1 VEKLSLKV
9 LQYVKTQGGAF
20 LGNRLQN
27 KTAIVTGGGKG
38 IGKAIALA
46 FASEGATLVV
56 AGRDLSRLEETV
68 ESICSCEGRA
78 MATQTDV
85 ADEQQVK
92 QMVARTMDKY
102 GQIDILVNNSGIIGP
117 ISPIVD
123 IDLNEWNE
131 TLAINLTGAMLCSR
145 EVLKVMI
152 PRKAG
157 TIISIG
163 SEGGRGCDGRAGRPG
178 RGAYGCSKMGMIGLA
193 ETMAVEVGQYGIRV
207 NVISPAGVIGERLTH
222 LKATAHAGVSTDD
235 RQKKIAANYSLG
247 RLAQESEIASV
258 AVFLASDE
266 SSAITGQIIVA
277 NCGHHVAY

>member
-1 VEKLSLKV
+1 M
-9 LQYVKTQGGAF
+9 A
-20 LGNRLQN
+20 NRLQN

-46 FASEGATLVV
+46 FASEGATVVV

-68 ESICSCEGRA
+68 ETICSHKGTA
-78 MATQTDV
+78 MAIQTDV

-92 QMVARTMDKY
+92 QMVAGTMDTY

-117 ISPIVD
+117 VSPVVD
-123 IDLNEWNE
+123 MDLNEWNE

-145 EVLKVMI
+145 EALKVMI
-152 PRKAG
+152 PRRTG
-157 TIISIG
+157 TIIAIG
-163 SEGGRGCDGRAGRPG
+163 SEGGRGCDGRAGRPD

-193 ETMAVEVGQYGIRV
+193 ETMAVEVGQHGIRV
-207 NVISPAGVIGERLTH
+207 NVISPAGVIGERLAHFKT
-222 LKATAHAGVSTDD
+222 TVHAGVSADE
-235 RQKKIAANYSLG
+235 RQKKLAANYSLG
-247 RLAQESEIASV
+247 RFAEESEIASI

-277 NCGHHVAY
+277 NCGHHVVH

>member
-1 VEKLSLKV
+1 MV
-9 LQYVKTQGGAF
+9 
-20 LGNRLQN
+20 NRLQN
-27 KTAIVTGGGKG
+27 KIAVVTGGGKG

-46 FASEGATLVV
+46 FVSEGATVVV
-56 AGRDLSRLEETV
+56 AGRDLSRLEETA
-68 ESICSCEGRA
+68 EAICSRKGNVLA
-78 MATQTDV
+78 IQTDV
-85 ADEQQVK
+85 SDEQQVK
-92 QMVARTMDKY
+92 QMVAGTMNRY
-102 GQIDILVNNSGIIGP
+102 GQIDILVNNSGIVGP
-117 ISPIVD
+117 VSPIVG
-123 IDLNEWNE
+123 IDLSEWNE

-152 PRKAG
+152 PRKTG

-207 NVISPAGVIGERLTH
+207 NVISPAGVMGERLTNFKTTVH
-222 LKATAHAGVSTDD
+222 TGVSANE
-235 RQKKIAANYSLG
+235 QQNKIATNYSLG
-247 RLAQESEIASV
+247 RFAEESEIASV

-277 NCGHHVAY
+277 NCGHHVVY